1 MKPHKRKDLV
11 AKLKALAKNSPLRV
25 KFFAF
30 KSNLVV
36 DSRSYN
42 GSFPSENAVNEWLTS
57 NPGIRIVEI
66 RQSMCQMTND
76 NFATTLITVWYEGGA
91 PPEPPAEEA
100 PPAAETTPAIEPPSA
115 FEPPPAS

>member
-11 AKLKALAKNSPLRV
+11 AKLKALAKKPPLRV

-66 RQSMCQMTND
+66 RQSMCQMSND
-76 NFATTLITVWYEGGA
+76 NFATTLITVWYEGA
-91 PPEPPAEEA
+91 PPAESPAEEA
-100 PPAAETTPAIEPPSA
+100 PPAVEPPSA
-115 FEPPPAS
+115 FEPPPGS